1 MKDQETVVVSE
12 VSESEDYYS
21 ISTEQGTGFGFEKK
35 YGVVPKKGDTIT
47 LHTKNWSIIRGMD
60 LNGVKVFYKT
70 DADLDRE
77 HKEWCEK
84 NQREKE
90 ERFEK
95 EKASL
100 DAKYEALPKVFK
112 DRIDKFRANNPKFR
126 VDFEGYEMFTCEQ
139 AVVIADALKT
149 KEAIEEF
156 KNLDWAE
163 QKAKVPLLDEGHS
176 GNTFGCACA
185 LAYWYL
191 EQPENVT
198 KMYGALAPLVGSEEY
213 GCVPKTTDEESH

>member
-1 MKDQETVVVSE
+1 MSIEKSTIKE
-12 VSESEDYYS
+12 VHDSEDYYS
-21 ISTEQGTGFGFEKK
+21 IHTEDGMGFGLEKK
-35 YGVVPKKGDTIT
+35 YGVVPKEGDTVEVHSVNGST
-47 LHTKNWSIIRGMD
+47 IRAVD
-60 LNGVKVFYKT
+60 INGKRVFYKT
-70 DADLDRE
+70 DEDLDRE
-77 HKEWCEK
+77 HKEWCAS
-84 NQREKE
+84 NQKRKE
-90 ERFEK
+90 EAFEK

-149 KEAIEEF
+149 KEALEEF

-213 GCVPKTTDEESH
+213 GCVPKTTNEESH